1 MVSVEDPHSP
11 GPPRGIMR
19 RPLSCAGALYLV
31 VMTACGRDVT
41 FVDPRAATEPGD
53 TTNGGGQQTVVRG
66 NLHIS
71 VTVAAEDTAI
81 AGALGL
87 GGPGLPGAAVTVRR
101 VGVGSYQGLTDSAG
115 GVTFEGLVT
124 GPWTVS
130 AIRALTPEERAVL
143 PAGAE
148 DVTGFAAGGPAT
160 VEEAGTAVEM
170 PAYAGRGGTVVI
182 SEVLAVNLPTDGN
195 SYSTA
200 QYIELVNNGFETVYL
215 DGMIVGHTYH
225 ILWETNLSTCE
236 ESRLWRE
243 DSLGIWTMWFASFPG
258 SGRTYPLLPGAAV
271 VIATDAIDHSQF
283 FPVLPNLSGVDFE
296 FIGSADVD
304 NPAVPNMLNTG
315 LREWT
320 SFIGHGLGFSVS
332 SVNLFVSD
340 ALDPDTLLSSIA
352 PPDQEHVRIPRGA
365 VLDVFTTRRTP
376 ELEAAS
382 TLVPCDRTTHPT
394 FDQQNADLFDYTQP
408 VSIRRRALQ
417 TLGDGRALLLRTRNS
432 RVDFETAPPTPGRV
446 P

>member
-1 MVSVEDPHSP
+1 
-11 GPPRGIMR
+11 MR

-66 NLHIS
+66 NLHIT
-71 VTVAAEDTAI
+71 VAVAAEDTAI

-115 GVTFEGLVT
+115 RVTFEGLVT

-182 SEVLAVNLPTDGN
+182 SEVFPPNPPTAGN
-195 SYSTA
+195 SYDTGG
-200 QYIELVNNGFETVYL
+200 YIELANNGFETIYL
-215 DGMIVGHTYH
+215 DRMILGFTYH
-225 ILWETNLSTCE
+225 GLWESNVATCE
-236 ESRLWRE
+236 ETSVWRE
-243 DSLGIWTMWFASFPG
+243 DSLGVWARFFASFPG
-258 SGRTYPLLPGAAV
+258 RGTDYPLSPGTAV
-271 VIATDAIDHSQF
+271 VIATDAIDHRQYVPS
-283 FPVLPNLSGVDFE
+283 LLDLSGADFE

-304 NPAVPNMLNTG
+304 NPAVPNMINTG
-315 LREWT
+315 LAEW
-320 SFIGHGLGFSVS
+320 SSAVGHGLKFP
-332 SVNLFVSD
+332 LIALYIFV
-340 ALDPDTLLSSIA
+340 AEELDPDTLVSDIA
-352 PPDQEHVRIPRGA
+352 IPNWEHVRIPRAA
-365 VLDVFTTRRTP
+365 VLDVFTSWATP
-376 ELEAAS
+376 EIQA
-382 TLVPCDRTTHPT
+382 TLTAVPCSGTTHPV
-394 FDQQNADLFDYTQP
+394 FDRQAAELYDYRQL
-408 VSIRRRALQ
+408 VGIRRRALQ
-417 TLGDGRALLLRTRNS
+417 ILGDGRVVLQRTRS
-432 RVDFETAPPTPGRV
+432 SYADFETASPTPGRV